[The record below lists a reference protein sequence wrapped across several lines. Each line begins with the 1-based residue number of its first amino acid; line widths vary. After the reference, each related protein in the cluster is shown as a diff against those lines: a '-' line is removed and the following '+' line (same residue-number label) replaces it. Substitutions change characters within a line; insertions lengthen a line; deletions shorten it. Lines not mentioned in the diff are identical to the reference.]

1 MTTGERIKQRR
12 KELGMTQAELAKK
25 TGYTDKSSIAVIE
38 SGKNNLRQSK
48 IQAFADALDCDPLW
62 LIGLDEQEPDEIPP
76 YYLDDDARGA
86 AEFLHHNPKYKVLFD
101 AARNVSEKDIE
112 FVKQMI
118 DRVTG
123 NE

>member
-25 TGYTDKSSIAVIE
+25 TGYTDKSTIAVIE

-62 LIGLDEQEPDEIPP
+62 LIGLDEQEPEEIHP
-76 YYLDDDARGA
+76 YYIDDDARAA

>member
-62 LIGLDEQEPDEIPP
+62 LIGLDEQEPEEIPP
-76 YYLDDDARGA
+76 YYIDADARAA